1 MDSTLPKQLKGIE
14 NIPDD
19 DLKILYPDYS
29 RAQLRHWKRVS
40 QKEARK
46 KEAAMV
52 RKTIGNRVLEDRRQM
67 DAAEKVRESTARYR
81 QSLKEL
87 RAKDEQL
94 EAVFKLKETP
104 QSFTI
109 RSTSD
114 GKKYEA
120 TAITI
125 ASDWHYDEE
134 VRSGTVNGLNKFNLD
149 VADQRISNFFANDI
163 KLIRGASKESV
174 IKTHVLALLGD
185 FISGNI
191 HEAIKE
197 TTLLDPMDAILQVQS
212 RLVAGIRLLLK
223 ELPQDLVIVCH
234 SGNHARI
241 TEKVHSATEN
251 GNSLEY
257 FMYRTM
263 QDIFKDEKR
272 VKFIVAE
279 GYHTYLDVY
288 QWKFR
293 FHHGHAINYGGGVG
307 GLLIPARKAV
317 LNWNIAR
324 PVDYD
329 VFGHFHQQM
338 LDAGNIITN
347 GSLIGYN
354 TYALRIKAAYEPP
367 RQGFFLVHQ
376 KYGKTANHSI
386 ALE

>member
-1 MDSTLPKQLKGIE
+1 MNGTLPRELSGIE
-14 NIPDD
+14 NVMDD
-19 DLKILYPDYS
+19 DLLGVYPKWK
-29 RAQLRHWKRVS
+29 RGELRHWKRV
-40 QKEARK
+40 AK
-46 KEAAMV
+46 KENKMNKKDIASRV
-52 RKTIGNRVLEDRRQM
+52 RQDRNQM
-67 DAAEKVRESTARYR
+67 DVAEKAKESQLRYR
-81 QSLKEL
+81 QSLREL
-87 RAKDEQL
+87 KAKDEQL
-94 EAVFKLKETP
+94 EAVLKLKETP
-104 QSFTI
+104 QSFSILATHH
-109 RSTSD
+109 S
-114 GKKYEA
+114 GKNEA
-120 TAITI
+120 TAFTL
-125 ASDWHYDEE
+125 ASDWHYEEE
-134 VRSGTVNGLNKFNLD
+134 VRSGTVNGLNRFNLD
-149 VADQRISNFFANDI
+149 IADRRISNFFANTV
-163 KLIRGASKESV
+163 KLINGAEKESI

-197 TTLLDPMDAILQVQS
+197 TTLLDPMDAILTVQS
-212 RLVAGIRLLLK
+212 RLISGIKYLLANTSQNL
-223 ELPQDLVIVCH
+223 IIICH

-263 QDIFKDEKR
+263 QDYFKDEKR
-272 VKFIVAE
+272 ITLIVAE

-317 LNWNIAR
+317 LNWNIAK

-354 TYALRIKAAYEPP
+354 TYALRIKASYEPA

-376 KYGKTANHSI
+376 KYGKTAEHSI